1 MLTEE
6 RLTKIVKIVN
16 QEGTVTV
23 PDLAQAIGI
32 SESTIRRDLNLLD
45 KQGRIRKV
53 HGGATAVVLMT
64 DGYERDMQEK
74 YSRNIEEKRA
84 IAAYA
89 TTLVHANDFV
99 FLDAGS
105 TTEQMAEYLEESSAF
120 YVTNGITLAQK
131 LAARGFK
138 TMLIAGR
145 VKASTDAVIGMEAVA
160 SLARYH
166 FTKGFFGTNGIT
178 VNEGFTTPDMEEA
191 ANKRAAM
198 EHCSQCYVLADRSKF
213 DTLSH
218 ISFGE
223 LSKATVITGSNSSA
237 RLKNYKQHTEV
248 IEV

>member
-6 RLTKIVKIVN
+6 RFAKIVKIVN

-23 PDLAQAIGI
+23 LELAQAIGI
-32 SESTIRRDLNLLD
+32 SESTIRRDLNQLD
-45 KQGRIRKV
+45 KLGRIRKV
-53 HGGATAVVLMT
+53 HGGATAAVLMS
-64 DGYERDMQEK
+64 DGHERNMQEK

-89 TTLVHANDFV
+89 ATLVHPNDFV

-105 TTEQMAEYLEESSAF
+105 TTEQMAEYLEENTAF

-138 TMLIAGR
+138 TMLLAGR
-145 VKASTDAVIGMEAVA
+145 VKASTDAVIGMEAVS

-166 FTKGFFGTNGIT
+166 FTRGFFGTNGIT
-178 VNEGFTTPDMEEA
+178 VAEGFTTPDLEEA

-198 EHCSQCYVLADRSKF
+198 EHCRQCYVLADNSKF
-213 DTLSH
+213 DTLSNV
-218 ISFGE
+218 SFGE
-223 LSKATVITGSNSSA
+223 LSMAKIITTRGNV

>member
-6 RLTKIVKIVN
+6 RFAKIVKIVN

-23 PDLAQAIGI
+23 LELAQAIGI
-32 SESTIRRDLNLLD
+32 SESTIRRDLNQLD
-45 KQGRIRKV
+45 KLGRIRKV
-53 HGGATAVVLMT
+53 HGGATAAVLMS
-64 DGYERDMQEK
+64 DGYERNMQEK
-74 YSRNIEEKRA
+74 YSRNIEEKRV

-89 TTLVHANDFV
+89 ATLVHPNDFV

-105 TTEQMAEYLEESSAF
+105 TTEQMAEYLEENTAF
-120 YVTNGITLAQK
+120 YITNGITLAQK

-138 TMLIAGR
+138 TMLLAGR
-145 VKASTDAVIGMEAVA
+145 VKASTDAVIGMEAVS

-166 FTKGFFGTNGIT
+166 FTRGFFGTNGIT
-178 VNEGFTTPDMEEA
+178 VVEGFTTPDLEEA

-198 EHCSQCYVLADRSKF
+198 EHCRQCYVLADNSKF
-213 DTLSH
+213 DTLSNV
-218 ISFGE
+218 SFGE
-223 LSKATVITGSNSSA
+223 LGKAKIVTTKGNI

>member
-6 RLTKIVKIVN
+6 RFAKIVKIVN

-23 PDLAQAIGI
+23 LELAQAIGI
-32 SESTIRRDLNLLD
+32 SESTIRRDLNQLD
-45 KQGRIRKV
+45 KLGRIRKV
-53 HGGATAVVLMT
+53 HGGATAVVLMS
-64 DGYERDMQEK
+64 DGHERNMQEK

-89 TTLVHANDFV
+89 ATLVHPNDFV

-105 TTEQMAEYLEESSAF
+105 TTEQMAEYLEENTAF
-120 YVTNGITLAQK
+120 YITNGITLAQK

-138 TMLIAGR
+138 TMLLAGR
-145 VKASTDAVIGMEAVA
+145 VKASTDAVIGMEAVS

-166 FTKGFFGTNGIT
+166 FTRGFFGTNGIT
-178 VNEGFTTPDMEEA
+178 VAEGFTTPDLEEA

-198 EHCSQCYVLADRSKF
+198 EHCRQCYVLADNSKF
-213 DTLSH
+213 DTLSNV
-218 ISFGE
+218 SFGE
-223 LSKATVITGSNSSA
+223 LGKAKIITTRGNV

>member
-6 RLTKIVKIVN
+6 RFAKIVKIVN

-23 PDLAQAIGI
+23 LELAQAIGI
-32 SESTIRRDLNLLD
+32 SESTIRRDLNQLD
-45 KQGRIRKV
+45 KLGRIRKV
-53 HGGATAVVLMT
+53 HGGATAAVLMS
-64 DGYERDMQEK
+64 DGHERNMQEK

-89 TTLVHANDFV
+89 ATLVHANDFV

-105 TTEQMAEYLEESSAF
+105 TTEQMAEYLEENTAL

-138 TMLIAGR
+138 TMLLAGR

-160 SLARYH
+160 SLSQYH
-166 FTKGFFGTNGIT
+166 FTRGFFGTNGIT
-178 VNEGFTTPDMEEA
+178 VAEGFTTPDLEEA

-198 EHCSQCYVLADRSKF
+198 EHCRQCYVLADHSKF
-213 DTLSH
+213 DTLSNV
-218 ISFGE
+218 SFGE
-223 LSKATVITGSNSSA
+223 LSKAKIITTKGNV

>member
-6 RLTKIVKIVN
+6 RFAKIVKIVN

-23 PDLAQAIGI
+23 LELAQAIGI
-32 SESTIRRDLNLLD
+32 SESTIRRDLNQLD
-45 KQGRIRKV
+45 KLGRIRKV
-53 HGGATAVVLMT
+53 HGGATAAVLMS
-64 DGYERDMQEK
+64 DGHERNMQEK

-89 TTLVHANDFV
+89 ATLVHPNDFV

-105 TTEQMAEYLEESSAF
+105 TTEQMAEYLEENTAF
-120 YVTNGITLAQK
+120 YITNGITLAQK

-138 TMLIAGR
+138 TMLLAGR
-145 VKASTDAVIGMEAVA
+145 VKASTDAVIGMEAVS

-166 FTKGFFGTNGIT
+166 FTRGFFGTNGIT
-178 VNEGFTTPDMEEA
+178 VAEGFTTPDLEEA

-198 EHCSQCYVLADRSKF
+198 EHCRQCYVLADNSKF
-213 DTLSH
+213 DTLSNV
-218 ISFGE
+218 SFGE
-223 LSKATVITGSNSSA
+223 LSKAKIITTKGNV

>member
-6 RLTKIVKIVN
+6 RFAKIVKIVN

-23 PDLAQAIGI
+23 LELAQAIGI
-32 SESTIRRDLNLLD
+32 SESTIRRDLNQLD
-45 KQGRIRKV
+45 KLGRIRKV
-53 HGGATAVVLMT
+53 HGGATAAVLMS
-64 DGYERDMQEK
+64 DGHERNMQEK

-89 TTLVHANDFV
+89 ATLVHPNDFV

-105 TTEQMAEYLEESSAF
+105 TTEQMAEYLEENTAF

-138 TMLIAGR
+138 TMLLAGR
-145 VKASTDAVIGMEAVA
+145 VKASTDAVIGMEAVS

-166 FTKGFFGTNGIT
+166 FTRGFFGTNGIT
-178 VNEGFTTPDMEEA
+178 VAEGFTTPDLEEA

-198 EHCSQCYVLADRSKF
+198 EHCRQCYVLADNSKF
-213 DTLSH
+213 DTLSNV
-218 ISFGE
+218 SFGE
-223 LSKATVITGSNSSA
+223 LGKAKIVTTKGNV

>member
-6 RLTKIVKIVN
+6 RFAKIVKIVN

-23 PDLAQAIGI
+23 LELAQAIGI
-32 SESTIRRDLNLLD
+32 SESTIRRDLNQLD
-45 KQGRIRKV
+45 KLGRIRKV
-53 HGGATAVVLMT
+53 HGGATAAVLMS
-64 DGYERDMQEK
+64 DGHERNMQEK

-89 TTLVHANDFV
+89 ATLVHPNDFV

-105 TTEQMAEYLEESSAF
+105 TTEQMAEYLEENTAF

-138 TMLIAGR
+138 TMLLAGR
-145 VKASTDAVIGMEAVA
+145 VKASTDAVIGMEAVS

-166 FTKGFFGTNGIT
+166 FTRGFFGTNGIT
-178 VNEGFTTPDMEEA
+178 VAEGFTTPDLEEA

-198 EHCSQCYVLADRSKF
+198 EHCRQCYVLADNSKF
-213 DTLSH
+213 DTLSNV
-218 ISFGE
+218 SFGE
-223 LSKATVITGSNSSA
+223 LSKAKIITTKGNV

>member
-6 RLTKIVKIVN
+6 RFAKIVKMVN

-23 PDLAQAIGI
+23 LELAQAIGI
-32 SESTIRRDLNLLD
+32 SESTIRRDLNQLD
-45 KQGRIRKV
+45 KLGRIRKV
-53 HGGATAVVLMT
+53 HGGATAVVLMS
-64 DGYERDMQEK
+64 DGRERNMQEK

-89 TTLVHANDFV
+89 ATLVHANDFV

-105 TTEQMAEYLEESSAF
+105 TTEQMAEYLEENTAL

-138 TMLIAGR
+138 TMLLAGR
-145 VKASTDAVIGMEAVA
+145 VKASTDAVIGMEAVS

-166 FTKGFFGTNGIT
+166 FTRGFFGTNGIT
-178 VNEGFTTPDMEEA
+178 VAEGFTTPDLEEA

-198 EHCSQCYVLADRSKF
+198 EHCRQCYVLADNSKF
-213 DTLSH
+213 DTLSNV
-218 ISFGE
+218 SFGE
-223 LSKATVITGSNSSA
+223 LSKAKIITTRGNV

>member
-6 RLTKIVKIVN
+6 RFAKIVKMIN

-23 PDLAQAIGI
+23 LELAQAIGI
-32 SESTIRRDLNLLD
+32 SESTIRRDLNQLD
-45 KQGRIRKV
+45 KLGRIRKV
-53 HGGATAVVLMT
+53 HGGATAVVLMS
-64 DGYERDMQEK
+64 DGRERNMQEK

-89 TTLVHANDFV
+89 ATLVHPNDFV

-105 TTEQMAEYLEESSAF
+105 TTEQMAEYLEENTAF

-138 TMLIAGR
+138 TMLLAGR
-145 VKASTDAVIGMEAVA
+145 VKASTDAVIGMEAVS

-166 FTKGFFGTNGIT
+166 FTRGFFGTNGIT
-178 VNEGFTTPDMEEA
+178 VVEGFTTPELEEA

-198 EHCSQCYVLADRSKF
+198 EHCRQCYVLADNSKF
-213 DTLSH
+213 DTLSNV
-218 ISFGE
+218 SFGE
-223 LSKATVITGSNSSA
+223 LSKAKIITTRGNV

>member
-6 RLTKIVKIVN
+6 RFAKIVKIVN

-23 PDLAQAIGI
+23 LELAQAIGI
-32 SESTIRRDLNLLD
+32 SESTIRRDLNQLD
-45 KQGRIRKV
+45 KLGRIRKV
-53 HGGATAVVLMT
+53 HGGATAAVLMS
-64 DGYERDMQEK
+64 DGHERNMQEK

-89 TTLVHANDFV
+89 ATLVHPNDFV

-105 TTEQMAEYLEESSAF
+105 TTEQMAEYLEENTAF

-138 TMLIAGR
+138 TMLLAGR
-145 VKASTDAVIGMEAVA
+145 VKASTDAVIGMEAVS

-178 VNEGFTTPDMEEA
+178 VAEGFTTPDLEEA

-198 EHCSQCYVLADRSKF
+198 EHCRQCYVLADNSKF
-213 DTLSH
+213 DTLSNV
-218 ISFGE
+218 SFGE
-223 LSKATVITGSNSSA
+223 LGKAKIVTTKGNV

>member
-6 RLTKIVKIVN
+6 RFAKIVKIVN

-23 PDLAQAIGI
+23 LELAQAIGI
-32 SESTIRRDLNLLD
+32 SESTIRRDLNQLD
-45 KQGRIRKV
+45 KLGRIRKV
-53 HGGATAVVLMT
+53 HGGATAAVLMS
-64 DGYERDMQEK
+64 DGHERNMQEK

-89 TTLVHANDFV
+89 ATLVHPNDFV

-105 TTEQMAEYLEESSAF
+105 TTEQMAEYLEEKAAF

-138 TMLIAGR
+138 TMLLAGR
-145 VKASTDAVIGMEAVA
+145 VKASTDAVIGMEAVS

-166 FTKGFFGTNGIT
+166 FTRGFFGTNGIT
-178 VNEGFTTPDMEEA
+178 VAEGFTTPDLEEA

-198 EHCSQCYVLADRSKF
+198 EHCRQCYVLADNSKF
-213 DTLSH
+213 DTLSNV
-218 ISFGE
+218 SFGE
-223 LSKATVITGSNSSA
+223 LSKAKIITTRGNV

>member
-6 RLTKIVKIVN
+6 RFAKIVKIVN

-23 PDLAQAIGI
+23 LELAQAIGI
-32 SESTIRRDLNLLD
+32 SESTIRRDLNQLD
-45 KQGRIRKV
+45 KLGRIRKV
-53 HGGATAVVLMT
+53 HGGATAVVLMS
-64 DGYERDMQEK
+64 DGHERNMQEK

-89 TTLVHANDFV
+89 ATLVHANDFV

-105 TTEQMAEYLEESSAF
+105 TTEQMAEYLEENTAF

-138 TMLIAGR
+138 TMLLAGR
-145 VKASTDAVIGMEAVA
+145 VKASTDAVIGMEAVS

-166 FTKGFFGTNGIT
+166 FTRGFFGTNGIT
-178 VNEGFTTPDMEEA
+178 VAEGFTTPDLEEA

-198 EHCSQCYVLADRSKF
+198 EHCRQCYVLADNSKF
-213 DTLSH
+213 DTLSNV
-218 ISFGE
+218 SFGE
-223 LSKATVITGSNSSA
+223 LSKAKIITTRGNV

>member
-6 RLTKIVKIVN
+6 RFAKIVKIVN

-23 PDLAQAIGI
+23 LELAQAIGI
-32 SESTIRRDLNLLD
+32 SESTIRRDLNQLD
-45 KQGRIRKV
+45 KLGRIRKV
-53 HGGATAVVLMT
+53 HGGATAAVLMS
-64 DGYERDMQEK
+64 DGHERNMQEK

-89 TTLVHANDFV
+89 ATLVHPNDFV

-105 TTEQMAEYLEESSAF
+105 TTEQMAEYLEENTAL

-138 TMLIAGR
+138 TMLLAGR
-145 VKASTDAVIGMEAVA
+145 VKASTDAVIGMEAVS

-166 FTKGFFGTNGIT
+166 FTRGFFGTNGIT
-178 VNEGFTTPDMEEA
+178 VAEGFTTPDLEEA

-198 EHCSQCYVLADRSKF
+198 EHCRQCYVLADNSKF
-213 DTLSH
+213 DTLSNV
-218 ISFGE
+218 SFGE
-223 LSKATVITGSNSSA
+223 LGKAKIITTRGNV

>member
-6 RLTKIVKIVN
+6 RFAKIVKMVN

-23 PDLAQAIGI
+23 LELAQAIGI
-32 SESTIRRDLNLLD
+32 SESTIRRDLNQLD
-45 KQGRIRKV
+45 KLGRIRKV
-53 HGGATAVVLMT
+53 HGGATAVVLMS
-64 DGYERDMQEK
+64 DGRERNMQEK

-89 TTLVHANDFV
+89 ATLVHANDFV

-105 TTEQMAEYLEESSAF
+105 TTEQMAEYLEENTAL

-138 TMLIAGR
+138 TMLLAGR

-160 SLARYH
+160 SLSQYH
-166 FTKGFFGTNGIT
+166 FTRGFFGANGIT
-178 VNEGFTTPDMEEA
+178 VAEGFTTPDLEEA

-198 EHCSQCYVLADRSKF
+198 EHCRQCYVLADNSKF
-213 DTLSH
+213 DTLSNV
-218 ISFGE
+218 SFGE
-223 LSKATVITGSNSSA
+223 LSKAKIITTRGNV

>member
-6 RLTKIVKIVN
+6 RFAKIVKIVN

-23 PDLAQAIGI
+23 LELAQAIGI
-32 SESTIRRDLNLLD
+32 SESTIRRDLNQLD
-45 KQGRIRKV
+45 KLGRIRKV
-53 HGGATAVVLMT
+53 HGGATAVVLMS
-64 DGYERDMQEK
+64 DGHERNMQEK

-89 TTLVHANDFV
+89 ATLVHANDFV

-105 TTEQMAEYLEESSAF
+105 TTEQMAEYLEENTAL

-138 TMLIAGR
+138 TMLLAGR

-160 SLARYH
+160 SLSQYH
-166 FTKGFFGTNGIT
+166 FTRGFFGTNGIT
-178 VNEGFTTPDMEEA
+178 VAEGFTTPDLEEA

-198 EHCSQCYVLADRSKF
+198 EHCRQCYVLADNSKF
-213 DTLSH
+213 DTLSNV
-218 ISFGE
+218 SFGE
-223 LSKATVITGSNSSA
+223 LSKAKIITTRGNV

>member
-6 RLTKIVKIVN
+6 RFAKIVKIVN

-23 PDLAQAIGI
+23 LELAQAIGI
-32 SESTIRRDLNLLD
+32 SESTIRRDLNQLD
-45 KQGRIRKV
+45 KLGRIRKV
-53 HGGATAVVLMT
+53 HGGATAAVLMS
-64 DGYERDMQEK
+64 DGHERNMQEK

-89 TTLVHANDFV
+89 ATLVHPNDFV

-105 TTEQMAEYLEESSAF
+105 TTEQMAEYLEENTAF

-138 TMLIAGR
+138 TMLLAGR
-145 VKASTDAVIGMEAVA
+145 VKASTDAVIGMEAVS

-166 FTKGFFGTNGIT
+166 FTRGFFGTNGIT
-178 VNEGFTTPDMEEA
+178 VAEGFTTPDLEEA

-198 EHCSQCYVLADRSKF
+198 EHCRQCYVLADNSKF
-213 DTLSH
+213 DTLSNV
-218 ISFGE
+218 SFGE
-223 LSKATVITGSNSSA
+223 LGKAKIITTRGNV

>member
-6 RLTKIVKIVN
+6 RFAKIVKIVN

-23 PDLAQAIGI
+23 LELAQAIGI
-32 SESTIRRDLNLLD
+32 SESTIRRDLNQLD
-45 KQGRIRKV
+45 KLGRIRKV
-53 HGGATAVVLMT
+53 HGGATAAVLMS
-64 DGYERDMQEK
+64 DGHERNMQEK

-89 TTLVHANDFV
+89 ATLVHPNDFV

-105 TTEQMAEYLEESSAF
+105 TTEQMAQYLEENTAF

-138 TMLIAGR
+138 TMLLAGR
-145 VKASTDAVIGMEAVA
+145 VKASTDAVIGMEAVS
-160 SLARYH
+160 SLVRYH
-166 FTKGFFGTNGIT
+166 FTRGFFGTNGIT
-178 VNEGFTTPDMEEA
+178 VAEGFTTPDLEEA

-198 EHCSQCYVLADRSKF
+198 EHCRQCYVLADNSKF
-213 DTLSH
+213 DTLSNV
-218 ISFGE
+218 SFGE
-223 LSKATVITGSNSSA
+223 LGKAKIITTKGNV

>member
-6 RLTKIVKIVN
+6 RFAKIVKIVN

-23 PDLAQAIGI
+23 LELAQAIGI
-32 SESTIRRDLNLLD
+32 SESTIRRDLNQLD
-45 KQGRIRKV
+45 KLGRIRKV
-53 HGGATAVVLMT
+53 HGGATAAVLMS
-64 DGYERDMQEK
+64 DGHERNMQEK

-89 TTLVHANDFV
+89 ATLVHPNDFV

-105 TTEQMAEYLEESSAF
+105 TTEQMAEYLEENTAF

-138 TMLIAGR
+138 TMLLAGR
-145 VKASTDAVIGMEAVA
+145 VKASTDAVIGMEAVS

-166 FTKGFFGTNGIT
+166 FTRGFFGTNGIT
-178 VNEGFTTPDMEEA
+178 VAEGFTTPDLEEA
-191 ANKRAAM
+191 ANKRVAM
-198 EHCSQCYVLADRSKF
+198 EHCRQCYVLADNSKF
-213 DTLSH
+213 DTLSNV
-218 ISFGE
+218 SFGE
-223 LSKATVITGSNSSA
+223 LSKAKIITTRGNV

>member
-6 RLTKIVKIVN
+6 RFAKIVKIVN

-23 PDLAQAIGI
+23 LELAQAIGI
-32 SESTIRRDLNLLD
+32 SESTIRRDLNQLD
-45 KQGRIRKV
+45 KLGRIRKV
-53 HGGATAVVLMT
+53 HGGATAAVLMS
-64 DGYERDMQEK
+64 DGHERNMQEK

-89 TTLVHANDFV
+89 ATLVHANDFV

-105 TTEQMAEYLEESSAF
+105 TTEQMAEYLEENTAL

-138 TMLIAGR
+138 TMLLAGR
-145 VKASTDAVIGMEAVA
+145 VKASTDAVIGMEAVS

-166 FTKGFFGTNGIT
+166 FTRGFFGTNGIT
-178 VNEGFTTPDMEEA
+178 VAEGFTTPDLEEA

-198 EHCSQCYVLADRSKF
+198 EHCRQCYVLADNSKF
-213 DTLSH
+213 DTLSNV
-218 ISFGE
+218 SFGE
-223 LSKATVITGSNSSA
+223 LGKAKIVTTKGNV
-237 RLKNYKQHTEV
+237 RLKNYNQHTEV

>member
-6 RLTKIVKIVN
+6 RFAKIVKIVN

-23 PDLAQAIGI
+23 LELAQAIGI
-32 SESTIRRDLNLLD
+32 SESTIRRDLNQLD
-45 KQGRIRKV
+45 KLGRIRKV
-53 HGGATAVVLMT
+53 HGGATAAVLMS
-64 DGYERDMQEK
+64 DGHERNMQEK

-89 TTLVHANDFV
+89 ATLVHPNDFV

-105 TTEQMAEYLEESSAF
+105 TTEQMAEYLEENTAF
-120 YVTNGITLAQK
+120 YVTNGITMAQK

-138 TMLIAGR
+138 TMLLAGR
-145 VKASTDAVIGMEAVA
+145 VKASTDAVIGMEAVS
-160 SLARYH
+160 SLAQYH
-166 FTKGFFGTNGIT
+166 FTRGFFGTNGIT
-178 VNEGFTTPDMEEA
+178 VVEGFTTPDLEEA

-198 EHCSQCYVLADRSKF
+198 EHCRQCYVLADNSKF
-213 DTLSH
+213 DTLSNV
-218 ISFGE
+218 SFGE
-223 LSKATVITGSNSSA
+223 LSKAKIITTRGNV

>member
-6 RLTKIVKIVN
+6 RFAKIVKIVN

-23 PDLAQAIGI
+23 LELAQAIGI
-32 SESTIRRDLNLLD
+32 SESTIRRDLNQLD
-45 KQGRIRKV
+45 KLGRIRKV
-53 HGGATAVVLMT
+53 HGGATAVVLMS
-64 DGYERDMQEK
+64 DGHERNMQEK

-89 TTLVHANDFV
+89 ATLVHPNDFV

-105 TTEQMAEYLEESSAF
+105 TTEQMAEYLEENTAF

-138 TMLIAGR
+138 TMLLAGR
-145 VKASTDAVIGMEAVA
+145 VKASTDAVIGMEAVS

-166 FTKGFFGTNGIT
+166 FTRGFFGTNGIT
-178 VNEGFTTPDMEEA
+178 VAEGFTTPDLEEA
-191 ANKRAAM
+191 ANKRSAM
-198 EHCSQCYVLADRSKF
+198 EHCRQCYVLADNSKF
-213 DTLSH
+213 DTLSNV
-218 ISFGE
+218 SFGE
-223 LSKATVITGSNSSA
+223 LGKAKIVTTKGNV

>member
-6 RLTKIVKIVN
+6 RFAKIVKIVN

-23 PDLAQAIGI
+23 LELAQAIGI
-32 SESTIRRDLNLLD
+32 SESTIRRDLNQLD
-45 KQGRIRKV
+45 KLGRIRKV
-53 HGGATAVVLMT
+53 HGGATAAVLMS
-64 DGYERDMQEK
+64 DGHERNMQEK

-89 TTLVHANDFV
+89 ATLVHPNDFV

-105 TTEQMAEYLEESSAF
+105 TTEQMAEYLEENTAF

-138 TMLIAGR
+138 TMLLAGR
-145 VKASTDAVIGMEAVA
+145 VKASTDAVIGMEAVS

-166 FTKGFFGTNGIT
+166 FTRGFFGTNGIT
-178 VNEGFTTPDMEEA
+178 VAEGFTTPDLEEA

-198 EHCSQCYVLADRSKF
+198 EHCRQCYVLADNSKF
-213 DTLSH
+213 DTLSNV
-218 ISFGE
+218 SFGE
-223 LSKATVITGSNSSA
+223 LGKAKIVTTKGNI

>member
-6 RLTKIVKIVN
+6 RFAKIVKIVN

-23 PDLAQAIGI
+23 LELAQAIGI
-32 SESTIRRDLNLLD
+32 SESTIRRDLNQLD
-45 KQGRIRKV
+45 KLGRIRKV
-53 HGGATAVVLMT
+53 HGGATAAVLMS
-64 DGYERDMQEK
+64 DGHERNMQEK

-89 TTLVHANDFV
+89 ATLVHPNDFV

-105 TTEQMAEYLEESSAF
+105 TTEQMAEYLEENTAF

-138 TMLIAGR
+138 TMLLAGR
-145 VKASTDAVIGMEAVA
+145 VKASTDAVIGMEAVS

-166 FTKGFFGTNGIT
+166 FTRGFFGTNGIT
-178 VNEGFTTPDMEEA
+178 VVEGFTTPDLEEA

-198 EHCSQCYVLADRSKF
+198 EHCRQCYVLADNSKF
-213 DTLSH
+213 DTLSNV
-218 ISFGE
+218 SFGE
-223 LSKATVITGSNSSA
+223 LGKAKIITTRGNV

>member
-6 RLTKIVKIVN
+6 RFAKIVKIVN

-23 PDLAQAIGI
+23 LELAQAIGI
-32 SESTIRRDLNLLD
+32 SESTIRRDLNQLD
-45 KQGRIRKV
+45 KLGRIRKV
-53 HGGATAVVLMT
+53 HGGATAVVLMS
-64 DGYERDMQEK
+64 DGRERNMQEK

-89 TTLVHANDFV
+89 ATLVHPNDFV

-105 TTEQMAEYLEESSAF
+105 TTEQMAEYLEENTAF
-120 YVTNGITLAQK
+120 YITNGITLAQK

-138 TMLIAGR
+138 TMLLAGR
-145 VKASTDAVIGMEAVA
+145 VKASTDAVIGMEAVS

-166 FTKGFFGTNGIT
+166 FTRGFFGTNGIT
-178 VNEGFTTPDMEEA
+178 VAEGFTTPDLEEA

-198 EHCSQCYVLADRSKF
+198 EHCRQCCVLADNSKF
-213 DTLSH
+213 DTLSNV
-218 ISFGE
+218 SFGE
-223 LSKATVITGSNSSA
+223 LSKAKIITTRGNV

>member
-6 RLTKIVKIVN
+6 RFAKIVKIVN

-23 PDLAQAIGI
+23 LELAQAIGI
-32 SESTIRRDLNLLD
+32 SESTIRRDLNQLD
-45 KQGRIRKV
+45 KLGRIRKV
-53 HGGATAVVLMT
+53 HGGATAAVLMS
-64 DGYERDMQEK
+64 DGHERNMQEK
-74 YSRNIEEKRA
+74 YSRNIEEKRV

-89 TTLVHANDFV
+89 ATLVHPNDFV

-105 TTEQMAEYLEESSAF
+105 TTEQMAEYLEENTAF

-138 TMLIAGR
+138 TMLLAGR
-145 VKASTDAVIGMEAVA
+145 VKASTDAVIGMEAVS

-166 FTKGFFGTNGIT
+166 FTRGFFGTNGIT
-178 VNEGFTTPDMEEA
+178 VAEGFTTPDLEEA

-198 EHCSQCYVLADRSKF
+198 EHCRQCYVLADNSKF
-213 DTLSH
+213 DTLSNV
-218 ISFGE
+218 SFGE
-223 LSKATVITGSNSSA
+223 LSKAKIITTRGNV

>member
-6 RLTKIVKIVN
+6 RFAKIVKIVN

-23 PDLAQAIGI
+23 LELAQAIAI
-32 SESTIRRDLNLLD
+32 SESTIRRDLNQLD
-45 KQGRIRKV
+45 KLGRIRKV
-53 HGGATAVVLMT
+53 HGGATAAVLMS
-64 DGYERDMQEK
+64 DGHERNMQEK

-89 TTLVHANDFV
+89 ATLVHPNDFV

-105 TTEQMAEYLEESSAF
+105 TTEQMAEYLEENTAF

-138 TMLIAGR
+138 TMLLAGR
-145 VKASTDAVIGMEAVA
+145 VKASTDAVIGMEAVS
-160 SLARYH
+160 SLAQYH
-166 FTKGFFGTNGIT
+166 FTRGFFGTNGIT
-178 VNEGFTTPDMEEA
+178 VAEGFTTPDLEEA

-198 EHCSQCYVLADRSKF
+198 EHCRQCYVLADNSKF
-213 DTLSH
+213 DTLSNV
-218 ISFGE
+218 SFGE
-223 LSKATVITGSNSSA
+223 LSKAKIITTRGNV

>member
-1 MLTEE
+1 MLTAE
-6 RLTKIVKIVN
+6 RFAKIVKIVN

-23 PDLAQAIGI
+23 LELAQAIGI
-32 SESTIRRDLNLLD
+32 SESTIRRDLNQLD
-45 KQGRIRKV
+45 KLGRIRKV
-53 HGGATAVVLMT
+53 HGGATAVVLMS
-64 DGYERDMQEK
+64 DGRERNMQEK

-89 TTLVHANDFV
+89 ATLVHANDFV

-105 TTEQMAEYLEESSAF
+105 TTEQMAEYLEENTAL

-138 TMLIAGR
+138 TMLLAGR

-160 SLARYH
+160 SLSQYH
-166 FTKGFFGTNGIT
+166 FTRGFFGTNGIT
-178 VNEGFTTPDMEEA
+178 VAEGFTTPDLEEA

-198 EHCSQCYVLADRSKF
+198 EHCRQCYVLADNSKF
-213 DTLSH
+213 DTLSNV
-218 ISFGE
+218 SFGE
-223 LSKATVITGSNSSA
+223 LSKAKIITTRGNV

>member
-6 RLTKIVKIVN
+6 RFAKIVKIVN

-23 PDLAQAIGI
+23 LELAQAIGI
-32 SESTIRRDLNLLD
+32 SESTIRRDLNQLD
-45 KQGRIRKV
+45 KLGRIRKV
-53 HGGATAVVLMT
+53 HGGATAAVLMS
-64 DGYERDMQEK
+64 DGHERNMQEK

-89 TTLVHANDFV
+89 ATLVHPNDFV

-105 TTEQMAEYLEESSAF
+105 TTEQMAEYLEENTAF

-138 TMLIAGR
+138 TMLLAGR
-145 VKASTDAVIGMEAVA
+145 VKASTDAVIGMEAVS

-166 FTKGFFGTNGIT
+166 VTRGFFGTNGIT
-178 VNEGFTTPDMEEA
+178 VAEGFTTPDLEEA

-198 EHCSQCYVLADRSKF
+198 EHCRQCYVLADNSKF
-213 DTLSH
+213 DTLSNV
-218 ISFGE
+218 SFGE
-223 LSKATVITGSNSSA
+223 LGKAKIVTTKGNV

>member
-6 RLTKIVKIVN
+6 RFAKIVKIVN

-23 PDLAQAIGI
+23 LELAQAIGI
-32 SESTIRRDLNLLD
+32 SESTIRRDLNQLD
-45 KQGRIRKV
+45 KLGRIRKV
-53 HGGATAVVLMT
+53 HGGATAVVLMS
-64 DGYERDMQEK
+64 DGRERNMQEK

-89 TTLVHANDFV
+89 ATLVHPNDFV

-105 TTEQMAEYLEESSAF
+105 TTEQMAEYLEENTAF

-138 TMLIAGR
+138 TMLLAGR

-166 FTKGFFGTNGIT
+166 FTRGFFGTNGIT
-178 VNEGFTTPDMEEA
+178 VAEGFTTPDLEEA

-198 EHCSQCYVLADRSKF
+198 EHCRQCYVLADNSKF
-213 DTLSH
+213 DTLSNV
-218 ISFGE
+218 SFGE
-223 LSKATVITGSNSSA
+223 LSKAKIVTTRGNV
-237 RLKNYKQHTEV
+237 RLKNYRQRTEV

>member
-6 RLTKIVKIVN
+6 RFAKIVKIVN

-23 PDLAQAIGI
+23 LELAQAIGI
-32 SESTIRRDLNLLD
+32 SESTIRRDLNQLD
-45 KQGRIRKV
+45 KLGRIRKV
-53 HGGATAVVLMT
+53 HGGATAAVLMS
-64 DGYERDMQEK
+64 DGHERNMQEK

-89 TTLVHANDFV
+89 ATLVHPNDFV

-105 TTEQMAEYLEESSAF
+105 TTEQMAEYLEENTAF

-138 TMLIAGR
+138 TMLLAGR
-145 VKASTDAVIGMEAVA
+145 VKASTDAVIGMEAVS
-160 SLARYH
+160 SLAQYH
-166 FTKGFFGTNGIT
+166 FTRGFFGTNGIT
-178 VNEGFTTPDMEEA
+178 VAEGFTTPDLEEA

-198 EHCSQCYVLADRSKF
+198 EHCRQCYVLADNSKF
-213 DTLSH
+213 DTLSNV
-218 ISFGE
+218 SFGE
-223 LSKATVITGSNSSA
+223 LGKAKIVTTKGNV

>member
-6 RLTKIVKIVN
+6 RFAKIVKIVN

-23 PDLAQAIGI
+23 LELAQAIGI
-32 SESTIRRDLNLLD
+32 SESTIRRDLNQLD
-45 KQGRIRKV
+45 KLGRIRKV
-53 HGGATAVVLMT
+53 HGGATAAVLMS
-64 DGYERDMQEK
+64 DGHERNMQEK

-89 TTLVHANDFV
+89 ATLVHPNDFV

-105 TTEQMAEYLEESSAF
+105 TTEQMAEYLEENTAL

-138 TMLIAGR
+138 TMLLAGR
-145 VKASTDAVIGMEAVA
+145 VKASTDAVIGMEAVS

-166 FTKGFFGTNGIT
+166 FTRGFFGTNGIT
-178 VNEGFTTPDMEEA
+178 VVEGFTTPDLEEA

-198 EHCSQCYVLADRSKF
+198 EHCRQCYVLADNSKF
-213 DTLSH
+213 DTLSNV
-218 ISFGE
+218 SFGE
-223 LSKATVITGSNSSA
+223 LSKAKIITTRGNV

>member
-32 SESTIRRDLNLLD
+32 SESTIRRDLNQLD
-45 KQGRIRKV
+45 KLGRIRKV
-53 HGGATAVVLMT
+53 HGGATAAVLMS
-64 DGYERDMQEK
+64 DGHERNMQEK

-89 TTLVHANDFV
+89 ATLVHANDFV

-105 TTEQMAEYLEESSAF
+105 TTEQMAEYLEENTAF

-138 TMLIAGR
+138 TMLLAGR
-145 VKASTDAVIGMEAVA
+145 VKASTDAVIGMEAVS

-166 FTKGFFGTNGIT
+166 FTRGFFGTNGIT
-178 VNEGFTTPDMEEA
+178 VAEGFTTPDLEEA

-198 EHCSQCYVLADRSKF
+198 EHCRQCYVLADNSKF
-213 DTLSH
+213 DTLSNV
-218 ISFGE
+218 SFGE
-223 LSKATVITGSNSSA
+223 LSKAKIITTRGNV

>member
-6 RLTKIVKIVN
+6 RFAKIVKIVN

-23 PDLAQAIGI
+23 LELAQAIGI
-32 SESTIRRDLNLLD
+32 SESTIRRDLNQLD
-45 KQGRIRKV
+45 KLGRIRKV
-53 HGGATAVVLMT
+53 HGGATAVVLMS
-64 DGYERDMQEK
+64 DGHERNMQEK

-89 TTLVHANDFV
+89 ATLVHPNDFV

-105 TTEQMAEYLEESSAF
+105 TTEQMAEYLEENTAL

-138 TMLIAGR
+138 TMLLAGR
-145 VKASTDAVIGMEAVA
+145 VKASTDAVIGMEAVS

-166 FTKGFFGTNGIT
+166 FTRGFFGTNGIT
-178 VNEGFTTPDMEEA
+178 VAEGFTTPDLEEA

-198 EHCSQCYVLADRSKF
+198 EHCRQCYVLADNSKF
-213 DTLSH
+213 DTLSNV
-218 ISFGE
+218 SFGE
-223 LSKATVITGSNSSA
+223 LGKAKIITTRGNV

>member
-6 RLTKIVKIVN
+6 RFAKIVKIVN

-23 PDLAQAIGI
+23 LELAQAIGI
-32 SESTIRRDLNLLD
+32 SESTIRRDLNQLD
-45 KQGRIRKV
+45 KLGRIRKV
-53 HGGATAVVLMT
+53 HGGATAVVLMS
-64 DGYERDMQEK
+64 DGRERNMQEK

-89 TTLVHANDFV
+89 ATLVHTNDFV

-105 TTEQMAEYLEESSAF
+105 TTEQMAEYLEENTAF

-138 TMLIAGR
+138 TMLLAGR
-145 VKASTDAVIGMEAVA
+145 VKASTDAVIGMEAVS

-166 FTKGFFGTNGIT
+166 FTRGFFGTNGIT
-178 VNEGFTTPDMEEA
+178 VAEGFTTPDLEEA

-198 EHCSQCYVLADRSKF
+198 EHCRQCYVLADNSKF
-213 DTLSH
+213 DTLSNV
-218 ISFGE
+218 SFGE
-223 LSKATVITGSNSSA
+223 LGKAKIITTRGNV

>member
-6 RLTKIVKIVN
+6 RFAKIVKIVN

-23 PDLAQAIGI
+23 LELAQAIGI
-32 SESTIRRDLNLLD
+32 SESTIRRDLNQLD
-45 KQGRIRKV
+45 KLGRIRKV
-53 HGGATAVVLMT
+53 HGGATAAVLMS
-64 DGYERDMQEK
+64 DGHERNMQEK

-89 TTLVHANDFV
+89 ATLVHPNDFV

-105 TTEQMAEYLEESSAF
+105 TTEQMAEYLEENTAF

-138 TMLIAGR
+138 TMLLAGR
-145 VKASTDAVIGMEAVA
+145 VKASTDAVIGMEAVS

-166 FTKGFFGTNGIT
+166 FTRGFFGANGIT
-178 VNEGFTTPDMEEA
+178 VAEGFTTPDLEEA

-198 EHCSQCYVLADRSKF
+198 EHCRQCYVLADNSKF
-213 DTLSH
+213 DTLSNV
-218 ISFGE
+218 SFGE
-223 LSKATVITGSNSSA
+223 LGKAKIITTKSNV

>member
-6 RLTKIVKIVN
+6 RFAKIVKIVN

-23 PDLAQAIGI
+23 LELAQAIGI
-32 SESTIRRDLNLLD
+32 SESTIRRDLNQLD
-45 KQGRIRKV
+45 KLGRIRKV
-53 HGGATAVVLMT
+53 HGGATAAVLMS
-64 DGYERDMQEK
+64 DGHERNMQEK

-84 IAAYA
+84 IAAYSA
-89 TTLVHANDFV
+89 TLVHPNDFV

-105 TTEQMAEYLEESSAF
+105 TTEQMAEYLEENTAF

-138 TMLIAGR
+138 TMLLAGR
-145 VKASTDAVIGMEAVA
+145 VKASTDAVIGMEAVS
-160 SLARYH
+160 SLAQYH
-166 FTKGFFGTNGIT
+166 FTRGFFGTNGIT
-178 VNEGFTTPDMEEA
+178 VAEGFTTPDLEEA

-198 EHCSQCYVLADRSKF
+198 EHCRQCYVLADNSKF
-213 DTLSH
+213 DTLSNV
-218 ISFGE
+218 SFGE
-223 LSKATVITGSNSSA
+223 LSKAKIITTKGNV

>member
-6 RLTKIVKIVN
+6 RFAKIVKIVN

-23 PDLAQAIGI
+23 LELAQAIGI
-32 SESTIRRDLNLLD
+32 SESTIRRDLNQLD
-45 KQGRIRKV
+45 KLGRIRKV
-53 HGGATAVVLMT
+53 HGGATAAVLMS
-64 DGYERDMQEK
+64 DGHERNMQEK

-89 TTLVHANDFV
+89 ATLVHANDFV

-105 TTEQMAEYLEESSAF
+105 TTEQMAEYLEENTAL

-138 TMLIAGR
+138 TMLLAGR

-160 SLARYH
+160 SLSQYH
-166 FTKGFFGTNGIT
+166 FTRGFFGTNGIT
-178 VNEGFTTPDMEEA
+178 VAEGFTTPDLEEA

-198 EHCSQCYVLADRSKF
+198 EHCRQCYVLADNSKF
-213 DTLSH
+213 DTLSNV
-218 ISFGE
+218 SFGE
-223 LSKATVITGSNSSA
+223 LGKAKIITTKGNV

>member
-6 RLTKIVKIVN
+6 RFAKIVKIVN

-23 PDLAQAIGI
+23 LELAQAIGI
-32 SESTIRRDLNLLD
+32 SESTIRRDLNQLD
-45 KQGRIRKV
+45 KLGRIRKV
-53 HGGATAVVLMT
+53 HGGATAAVLMS
-64 DGYERDMQEK
+64 DGHERNMQEK

-89 TTLVHANDFV
+89 ATLVHPNDFV

-105 TTEQMAEYLEESSAF
+105 TTEQMAEYLEENTAF
-120 YVTNGITLAQK
+120 YITNGITLAQK

-138 TMLIAGR
+138 TMLLAGR
-145 VKASTDAVIGMEAVA
+145 VKASTDAVIGMEAVS

-166 FTKGFFGTNGIT
+166 FTRGFFGTNGIT
-178 VNEGFTTPDMEEA
+178 VAEGFTTPDLEEA

-198 EHCSQCYVLADRSKF
+198 EHCRQCYVLADNSKF
-213 DTLSH
+213 DTLSNV
-218 ISFGE
+218 SFGE
-223 LSKATVITGSNSSA
+223 LSKAKIITTRGNV

>member
-6 RLTKIVKIVN
+6 RFAKIVKIVN

-23 PDLAQAIGI
+23 LELAQAIGI
-32 SESTIRRDLNLLD
+32 SESTIRRDLNQLD
-45 KQGRIRKV
+45 KLGRIRKV
-53 HGGATAVVLMT
+53 HGGATAVVLMS
-64 DGYERDMQEK
+64 DGRERNMQEK

-89 TTLVHANDFV
+89 ATLVHANDFV

-105 TTEQMAEYLEESSAF
+105 TTEQMAEYLEENTAL

-138 TMLIAGR
+138 TMLLAGR
-145 VKASTDAVIGMEAVA
+145 VKASTDAVIGMEAVS

-166 FTKGFFGTNGIT
+166 FTRGFFGTNGIT
-178 VNEGFTTPDMEEA
+178 VAEGFTTPDLEEA

-198 EHCSQCYVLADRSKF
+198 EHCRQCYVLADNSKF
-213 DTLSH
+213 DTLSNV
-218 ISFGE
+218 SFGE
-223 LSKATVITGSNSSA
+223 LSKAKIITTRGNV